1 MVIGGGF
8 GEGSLAM
15 TYFLTRKCNIIGAVS
30 FHGPVREGKGWV
42 RNAMV
47 AKRNWLPRR
56 IRGIGPCA
64 RPATWQPVVAKANLQ
79 VTP

>member
-1 MVIGGGF
+1 MVIGGVF
-8 GEGSLAM
+8 GGWGSLAM

-47 AKRNWLPRR
+47 AKRNWF
-56 IRGIGPCA
+56 
-64 RPATWQPVVAKANLQ
+64 V
-79 VTP
+79 

>member
-1 MVIGGGF
+1 M
-8 GEGSLAM
+8 GSLAM

-47 AKRNWLPRR
+47 AKRNWLLRR
-56 IRGIGPCA
+56 ILGVRRSRDGEKVVVVTAWSCCSVA
-64 RPATWQPVVAKANLQ
+64 RL
-79 VTP
+79 

>member
-47 AKRNWLPRR
+47 AKRNWF
-56 IRGIGPCA
+56 
-64 RPATWQPVVAKANLQ
+64 V
-79 VTP
+79 